1 MKVTIHNYMLPL
13 MFTYKGWQVTI
24 SNDSGIFTFADMKVR
39 VEIEIATWQYAA
51 TLYQAYTE
59 EQKKNGLTSRV
70 TQEEELASFISI
82 LNKKPK
88 FSMEAYNYYLKLA
101 EEFAKNKR
109 VEYSFNVNGGMFD
122 RFMGQNGS
130 AVEKA
135 KQRVIAYIDDNLGNA
150 WELFLKFIRK

>member
-1 MKVTIHNYMLPL
+1 MLPL
-13 MFTYKGWQVTI
+13 MFNYKGWQVTI
-24 SNDSGIFTFADMKVR
+24 SDDSGIFTFADMKVK
-39 VEIEIATWQYAA
+39 VEIEIAAWQYAA

-59 EQKKNGLTSRV
+59 EQKKKKGLTSF
-70 TQEEELASFISI
+70 TFIK
-82 LNKKPK
+82 NKEPDYSK
-88 FSMEAYNYYLKLA
+88 EAYNYYLKLA

-122 RFMGQNGS
+122 RFMGQNTS

-135 KQRVIAYIDDNLGNA
+135 KQQVIAYIDNNLGNA

>member
-1 MKVTIHNYMLPL
+1 MLPL
-13 MFTYKGWQVTI
+13 IFNYKGWQVTI
-24 SNDSGIFTFADMKVR
+24 SDDSGIFTFADMKVK
-39 VEIEIATWQYAA
+39 VEIEIAVWQYAA
-51 TLYQAYTE
+51 TLYQAYIK
-59 EQKKNGLTSRV
+59 EQKKKGLTSRLV
-70 TQEEELASFISI
+70 RPICKEKASSSFVSVFASREPSYSEEAH
-82 LNKKPK
+82 
-88 FSMEAYNYYLKLA
+88 NYYLKLA

-122 RFMGQNGS
+122 RFMGQNIS